1 MTLER
6 GQKKTRFQAQ
16 IGVNRGKAFDVAS
29 QQVAENNRILSNA
42 LTNYINYSYENL
54 KNVEE
59 QTGKELAKTTAIN
72 YKNYKYIDSDGIEQE
87 VQVPVNYKTPE
98 ALLQT
103 TFSANTYEEEMTERY
118 VNSIMSSAENI
129 IEQEKIKSKNNINPT
144 MPLGNT
150 INSFRMT
157 TSEPLGA
164 LKESIPK
171 ELNEAF
177 DLEIVKYMRR
187 AETELGNTYIG
198 NKKSYETTKTTFG
211 ISNLNDT
218 LKFLPIQDPDTFE
231 ERVNKQVREI
241 EILASHNNPK
251 ALAWISENKELA
263 QEAIQFNK
271 QISPYFNIDDSN
283 EINVQYSFN
292 NAVQFEML
300 LKGVQSSGE
309 FYNFKTQ
316 QTEKL
321 NLNDVLSSNKYSQN
335 FRQTASNQATSVRQ
349 LLASRIDSIKSAN
362 DFSYKL
368 DKSIALD
375 RPYFTNSD
383 KKKLRTQFDNPN
395 SEEFK
400 QLFQSFTNVYGETT
414 MEQFVNDPEKQAQF
428 YTYMGQATGVIP
440 DSQKTLVLATLDQPD
455 QESIKQLMLSSRN
468 QIMFKNKYIDPKTNK
483 DYIYNGINYLGSISE
498 DQRQKLITLKNYLQS
513 GLSPDRASI
522 AFMEKYSGDFEQL
535 NNEQILS
542 KYNHII
548 PDASY
553 GAKKISTLK
562 NAIQEEILDQLAGS
576 EFDIKYT
583 SDPLIQGKL
592 FQTIMDQTM
601 MHFQYGQNVKSL
613 TAIVQEEFD
622 RFKQDGNIT
631 VSQFGVSQSF
641 YNTEDFESDAVYLM
655 TYAPERYIPNMAENK
670 QKFVDAI
677 QERMEFQGVQNLS
690 DIQGGRLIAFAEQL
704 LPENLGEE
712 LRLMP
717 IRLLT
722 SRPDLDQIY
731 ELVLVTPNSPTPLP
745 IGMRF
750 TMKQLKDINDN

>member
-1 MTLER
+1 
-6 GQKKTRFQAQ
+6 F
-16 IGVNRGKAFDVAS
+16 
-29 QQVAENNRILSNA
+29 
-42 LTNYINYSYENL
+42 
-54 KNVEE
+54 
-59 QTGKELAKTTAIN
+59 
-72 YKNYKYIDSDGIEQE
+72 
-87 VQVPVNYKTPE
+87 
-98 ALLQT
+98 
-103 TFSANTYEEEMTERY
+103 EEEMTERY
-118 VNSIMSSAENI
+118 VNSIMSSAESI

-144 MPLGNT
+144 MPLGNA

-177 DLEIVKYMRR
+177 DLEIIKYMRR

-198 NKKSYETTKTTFG
+198 NKKSYETTKTTFA

-231 ERVNKQVREI
+231 ERVSKQIREI

-251 ALAWISENKELA
+251 ALAWLSENQELA
-263 QEAIQFNK
+263 KEAIQFNK

-283 EINVQYSFN
+283 EINVEYSFN

-300 LKGVQSSGE
+300 LRGVQSSGE

-321 NLNDVLSSNKYSQN
+321 NLKDVLSSDKYSQD

-362 DFSYKL
+362 DFAYKL

-400 QLFQSFTNVYGETT
+400 QLFQSFTNVYGQTT

-440 DSQKTLVLATLDQPD
+440 ESQKTLVLATLDQPD

-655 TYAPERYIPNMAENK
+655 TYAPERYIPNMEENK

-690 DIQGGRLIAFAEQL
+690 DIQAGRLIAYADKL

-731 ELVLVTPNSPTPLP
+731 ELVLVTPDNPTPLP
-745 IGMRF
+745 IGKRF